1 LLEVD
6 RNGRDIFTYQRPS
19 NDIVFGSRGSKGQGV
34 IVTHSGQVVRADAA
48 GKESKSFSLGGGQA
62 PWSIELLPNG
72 RILMPLLGQNRVV
85 EYDNDGRII
94 WEAAVQLPFS
104 AQRLPNGNTLVAS
117 PQFMKVVALIR
128 WGRVVWEHMAAQMD
142 RPHRARRR

>member
-1 LLEVD
+1 
-6 RNGRDIFTYQRPS
+6 
-19 NDIVFGSRGSKGQGV
+19 
-34 IVTHSGQVVRADAA
+34 VRVDAA

-128 WGRVVWEHMAAQMD
+128 WGRVVWEHTAAQMD